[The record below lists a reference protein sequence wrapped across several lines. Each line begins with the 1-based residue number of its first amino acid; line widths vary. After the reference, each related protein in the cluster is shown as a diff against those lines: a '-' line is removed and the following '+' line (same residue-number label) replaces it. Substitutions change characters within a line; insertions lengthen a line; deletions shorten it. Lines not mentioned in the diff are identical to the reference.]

1 MAMIWK
7 FGQIYVANQLY
18 RGIDLFLHKNS
29 GIPNAILRVKY
40 PPATFH
46 QLISRAKTSKAEIE
60 YHGINEPTPTSSDT
74 KETGKKKVDK
84 TFSTFEYHYNRPDYI
99 DKTLLIK
106 ELIQVRHV
114 LITAPSRFGKSLNM
128 DMVRRFVEI
137 EIDEKGDPIKLN
149 IDEAARCLKEEQI
162 QSKNYKLFQGK
173 KISRE
178 KEIMY
183 EHFGKYPTIF
193 VDFSEVQGSNFEEI
207 LDDLRET
214 IHMAF
219 RKHSYLRD
227 NKFWNK
233 RGTDKITFMKYY
245 GSEEHK
251 ILTLKEIQSGLVF
264 LSGILHAYY
273 GRSVFVFFE
282 EFDVPVNSMVYKD
295 RMNRNDKEDAIEL
308 LQTIT
313 KKLLKGSEETVA
325 RSVSNACQQL
335 GGILSRSA
343 NNVRLCPFLQNHSLV
358 EYCGFN
364 KDEVKDLLERAGLSD
379 HLNEVIAMY
388 NGYNKKLKNG
398 DVLEISSPWAII
410 QYVRT
415 KEFNKYWSAGIP
427 SEIESVIGDSKIR
440 LKIEEMISG
449 KSVDIIYKEKLKIKD
464 IHTLNKIICRTEIDE
479 REVDLCLQFL
489 YEMGFFSLTLIGN
502 DRLKLTVPNDSV
514 RTALNDILYNADFK
528 RNISIVVPC

>member
-1 MAMIWK
+1 
-7 FGQIYVANQLY
+7 
-18 RGIDLFLHKNS
+18 
-29 GIPNAILRVKY
+29 
-40 PPATFH
+40 
-46 QLISRAKTSKAEIE
+46 
-60 YHGINEPTPTSSDT
+60 
-74 KETGKKKVDK
+74 
-84 TFSTFEYHYNRPDYI
+84 
-99 DKTLLIK
+99 
-106 ELIQVRHV
+106 
-114 LITAPSRFGKSLNM
+114 M

-343 NNVRLCPFLQNHSLV
+343 NNVRLCPFLQNHS
-358 EYCGFN
+358 
-364 KDEVKDLLERAGLSD
+364 
-379 HLNEVIAMY
+379 
-388 NGYNKKLKNG
+388 
-398 DVLEISSPWAII
+398 PWAII

-440 LKIEEMISG
+440 LKIEEMMSG
-449 KSVDIIYKEKLKIKD
+449 KSLKQMNQNQTVLFICLSPGASVEVSIISSTTGAVQRMDPLDNLQVVIKNNIEDGQLDKKVFSSTCKEIPVQ
-464 IHTLNKIICRTEIDE
+464 N
-479 REVDLCLQFL
+479 EV
-489 YEMGFFSLTLIGN
+489 
-502 DRLKLTVPNDSV
+502 
-514 RTALNDILYNADFK
+514 
-528 RNISIVVPC
+528 